1 MEIIER
7 VGEVR
12 HRLAE
17 IRRASRPIVF
27 VPTMGAFHEGHIE
40 LMRRA
45 KAGQDAALSGTV
57 SPYLVVSIF
66 VNPTQFGPGEDYRSY
81 PRDMQGDL
89 EKARE
94 AGADLIFTPSVEEM
108 YPGRHLSAIAL
119 AEADSTT
126 VEVGKLAE
134 GMCGSHRPGHFRGM
148 ATVVC
153 KLFNIIQPDAAYFG
167 EKDYQQLKIIQRMV
181 EDLQMPVKIVPIS
194 TVREPDGL
202 AMSSRNAYLSAEE
215 RRAAAFLH
223 KGLKATATLFEKGE
237 RNAAA
242 LIEEAKQVI
251 AAEPLLRLQYIELRD
266 ADTLQPLQ
274 TVKGNAVLALAAQIG
289 KARLIDNIILRVS

>member
-12 HRLAE
+12 SRLAE
-17 IRRASRPIVF
+17 IRRAGRPIAF

-45 KAGQDAALSGTV
+45 KAGRGAALFGAE
-57 SPYLVVSIF
+57 PPCLVVSIF

-108 YPGRHLSAIAL
+108 YPTGDCATI
-119 AEADSTT
+119 
-126 VEVGKLAE
+126 EVGRLAE

-181 EDLQMPVKIVPIS
+181 EDLRMPVKIVPFH

-202 AMSSRNAYLSAEE
+202 AMSSRNAYLSVEE
-215 RRAAAFLH
+215 RQAAAFLY
-223 KGLKATATLFEKGE
+223 KGLKAAETLFEKGE
-237 RNAAA
+237 RSSAA
-242 LIEEAKQVI
+242 LIEEAKRVI
-251 AAEPLLRLQYIELRD
+251 AAEPSLRLQYIELRN

-274 TVKGNAVLALAAQIG
+274 TVTGKAVLALAAHIG

>member
-1 MEIIER
+1 
-7 VGEVR
+7 
-12 HRLAE
+12 
-17 IRRASRPIVF
+17 
-27 VPTMGAFHEGHIE
+27 
-40 LMRRA
+40 
-45 KAGQDAALSGTV
+45 
-57 SPYLVVSIF
+57 
-66 VNPTQFGPGEDYRSY
+66 
-81 PRDMQGDL
+81 
-89 EKARE
+89 
-94 AGADLIFTPSVEEM
+94 
-108 YPGRHLSAIAL
+108 
-119 AEADSTT
+119 
-126 VEVGKLAE
+126 
-134 GMCGSHRPGHFRGM
+134 MCGSHRPGHFRGM